1 MPPRRRAPGFF
12 LTNVSLKSRLRFACL
27 AAVIGLPAA
36 AIAHGP
42 IHERIAFVS
51 ARIERDP
58 SNAQLYVERG
68 ELERE
73 HHDFKAALADFDRAA
88 ALDPHLTTLDLNRAR
103 AWFDA
108 GDWRRARDALDR
120 FLGDHPNHAAGR
132 AMRAR
137 VRFKLGDI
145 APASEDYTHA
155 IALRPDP
162 DYYLERAH
170 AQAAAGPA
178 SVGRALRGLDEGV
191 AALGPVMS
199 LQLAAIDLELGSK
212 RYDAALARLDRIL
225 ERAPRKEEWLARRGD
240 ILRAAGRRDEA
251 RATYQAALGA
261 IAMLPAERRTTATT
275 RLDVRLRAEME
286 RPEAPK

>member
-1 MPPRRRAPGFF
+1 MT
-12 LTNVSLKSRLRFACL
+12 LSLKSGLQFACL
-27 AAVIGLPAA
+27 AAVIGLPATVT
-36 AIAHGP
+36 AHGP
-42 IHERIAFVS
+42 IHERIAAAT

-73 HHDFKAALADFDRAA
+73 HLDFQAAFADFDRAA
-88 ALDPHLTTLDLNRAR
+88 ALDPHLGILDLSRAR

-108 GDWRRARDALDR
+108 GDWRRARTALDR
-120 FLGDHPNHAAGR
+120 FIGDHPNHAVGL

-137 VRFKLGDI
+137 VSFKLADL
-145 APASEDYTHA
+145 APAVEDYTHA

-162 DYYLERAH
+162 DYYLERAQ
-170 AQAAAGPA
+170 AQSAAGPA
-178 SVGRALRGLDEGV
+178 SADAALRGLDEGV
-191 AALGPVMS
+191 AALGPVIS
-199 LQLAAIDLELGSK
+199 LQLAAIDLELGSR

-251 RATYQAALGA
+251 RATYRAALGA
-261 IAMLPAERRTTATT
+261 IAVLPAERRTAATT
-275 RLDVRLRAEME
+275 RLDVRLRAEIEQSE
-286 RPEAPK
+286 RPR